1 MKNNKNTYLML
12 IPWILVFVIF
22 WLYPILYT
30 GFLSLTEYHTLTNS
44 LDFIGLENYKKMF
57 KDDIFFT
64 ALRNTLFFTLGT
76 VPFTLSIALILANLL
91 NNKLIKFRNFF
102 RSSYFLPSITSLVV
116 ISLIFTNLYTSEG
129 YINIILKSLGLPYSK
144 LGWLN
149 DTNTSFLSIMIM
161 DIWSACGYYMVIF
174 LAAMQTIPE
183 NLYDVAKLIGAKP
196 FYTLRRITIPLIRPT
211 IAFVLIINMIKSFQ
225 VFIEIYIMTKGGPLN
240 STTTLVYLIFTNAF
254 EKTNTLGYASAIAY
268 FLFFILLIISLFQL
282 KLMKNKY

>member
-149 DTNTSFLSIMIM
+149 DTNTSLLSIMIM